1 MSDHSASTAQI
12 VTVDVRKLGL
22 GMSHAFQGMAEV
34 CASLGVPQ
42 GDLLKAA
49 NGAADDQGKSESNS
63 GSTRRGKGGK
73 KNADEAAE
81 SDAGLADPVV
91 NDGPPGVAGDE
102 RLRETSQSADG
113 KQIGST
119 EASQHGS
126 TEAGEGDTENTSIT
140 SATKPSPKA
149 TADDIARILAAKV
162 QQKKIKAADARALL
176 DKYGAKSVS
185 TLDPR
190 YFDPVLEE
198 ASSM

>member
-12 VTVDVRKLGL
+12 VTVDVRRLGL
-22 GMSHAFQGMAEV
+22 GMSHAFQGMTEV

-42 GDLLKAA
+42 GDLLKAT
-49 NGAADDQGKSESNS
+49 NGAADEQGKSESSS
-63 GSTRRGKGGK
+63 GTRRGKGGE

-102 RLRETSQSADG
+102 RLRGSSQYAEAGRQVSA
-113 KQIGST
+113 
-119 EASQHGS
+119 
-126 TEAGEGDTENTSIT
+126 EAGEGDTVNTSTT
-140 SATKPSPKA
+140 SSAKPSPKA

-190 YFDPVLEE
+190 YFDAVLEE

>member
-49 NGAADDQGKSESNS
+49 NGAADDQGKPESNS

-91 NDGPPGVAGDE
+91 NAGPPGVAGAE
-102 RLRETSQSADG
+102 GLRESSQ
-113 KQIGST
+113 
-119 EASQHGS
+119 S
-126 TEAGEGDTENTSIT
+126 TEAGQRGGAEASEGDTVNTSTT
-140 SATKPSPKA
+140 SAAKPSPKA
-149 TADDIARILAAKV
+149 TADDIGRILAAKV

-185 TLDPR
+185 ALDPQ
-190 YFDPVLEE
+190 YFDAVLEE

>member
-1 MSDHSASTAQI
+1 MSDHSANTEQI

-42 GDLLKAA
+42 GDLLKAT
-49 NGAADDQGKSESNS
+49 GGTADEQGKSESNS

-102 RLRETSQSADG
+102 RLKEISQSADG

-126 TEAGEGDTENTSIT
+126 TEAGEGDTVNTSTT
-140 SATKPSPKA
+140 SSAKPSPKA

-190 YFDPVLEE
+190 YFDAVLEE

>member
-1 MSDHSASTAQI
+1 MSDHSANTEQI

-63 GSTRRGKGGK
+63 DSTRRGKGGK

-91 NDGPPGVAGDE
+91 NDGPPGVVGDE
-102 RLRETSQSADG
+102 RLRGSSQYA
-113 KQIGST
+113 
-119 EASQHGS
+119 EAGQHGS
-126 TEAGEGDTENTSIT
+126 AEAGRQVSAEAGEGDTVNTSTT
-140 SATKPSPKA
+140 SSAKPSPKA

-190 YFDPVLEE
+190 YFDAVLEE

>member
-42 GDLLKAA
+42 GDLLKATG
-49 NGAADDQGKSESNS
+49 GAADEQVKSESNS

-91 NDGPPGVAGDE
+91 DDGPPGVAGDE
-102 RLRETSQSADG
+102 RLRESSQSA
-113 KQIGST
+113 
-119 EASQHGS
+119 EAGQHGS
-126 TEAGEGDTENTSIT
+126 AEAGQHGSADVDEGDTVNTSTT
-140 SATKPSPKA
+140 STAKPSPKA
-149 TADDIARILAAKV
+149 TADDIGRILAAKV

-185 TLDPR
+185 SLEPK
-190 YFDPVLEE
+190 YFDAVLEE

>member
-1 MSDHSASTAQI
+1 MSDTSMSTAQI
-12 VTVDVRKLGL
+12 VTVDVRQLGL

-42 GDLLKAA
+42 GDLLKAT
-49 NGAADDQGKSESNS
+49 NGAADEQGKSESSS
-63 GSTRRGKGGK
+63 GTRRGKGGK

-81 SDAGLADPVV
+81 SDTGLADPVG

-102 RLRETSQSADG
+102 ELRESTQSANGEQRDTTEDG
-113 KQIGST
+113 
-119 EASQHGS
+119 EAD
-126 TEAGEGDTENTSIT
+126 AINTSPAR
-140 SATKPSPKA
+140 STKPSPKA

-190 YFDPVLEE
+190 YFDAVLEE

>member
-1 MSDHSASTAQI
+1 MSDQNASAAQI
-12 VTVDVRKLGL
+12 VSVDVRKLGL

-42 GDLLKAA
+42 GDLLKAT
-49 NGAADDQGKSESNS
+49 NDAADELGKTESNS

-73 KNADEAAE
+73 KHASEAAE
-81 SDAGLADPVV
+81 PDAGLADPVG

-102 RLRETSQSADG
+102 ELRENTQ
-113 KQIGST
+113 ST
-119 EASQHGS
+119 EASQRGGA
-126 TEAGEGDTENTSIT
+126 EAGEGDTVNTSST
-140 SATKPSPKA
+140 STAKPSPKA
-149 TADDIARILAAKV
+149 TADDIGRILAAKV

-185 TLDPR
+185 TLDPQF
-190 YFDPVLEE
+190 FDAVLEE

>member
-12 VTVDVRKLGL
+12 ITVDVRKLGL

-42 GDLLKAA
+42 GDLLKAT
-49 NGAADDQGKSESNS
+49 NGAADEQGKSESSS
-63 GSTRRGKGGK
+63 GTRRGKGGK

-81 SDAGLADPVV
+81 SDTGLADPVG
-91 NDGPPGVAGDE
+91 NDGLPGVAGDE
-102 RLRETSQSADG
+102 GLRESSQSGDGGQGGNAETGEADG
-113 KQIGST
+113 GNEMST
-119 EASQHGS
+119 APESGA
-126 TEAGEGDTENTSIT
+126 
-140 SATKPSPKA
+140 KPTPKA

-190 YFDPVLEE
+190 YFDAVLEE

>member
-1 MSDHSASTAQI
+1 MSDHSANTEQI
-12 VTVDVRKLGL
+12 ITVDVRKLGL

-119 EASQHGS
+119 EAGQHGS

-190 YFDPVLEE
+190 YFDAVLEE

>member
-1 MSDHSASTAQI
+1 MSDHSANTEQI

-42 GDLLKAA
+42 GDLLKATG
-49 NGAADDQGKSESNS
+49 GAADEQVKSESNS

-119 EASQHGS
+119 EAGQHGS

-190 YFDPVLEE
+190 YFDAVLEE

>member
-1 MSDHSASTAQI
+1 MSDHSANTAQI

-42 GDLLKAA
+42 GDLLKATG
-49 NGAADDQGKSESNS
+49 GAADEQVKSESNS

-81 SDAGLADPVV
+81 PDAGLADPVGD
-91 NDGPPGVAGDE
+91 DGPPGVAGDE
-102 RLRETSQSADG
+102 GLRESSQ
-113 KQIGST
+113 ST
-119 EASQHGS
+119 EAGQRGG
-126 TEAGEGDTENTSIT
+126 TEAGEGDTVNTSST
-140 SATKPSPKA
+140 SGSKPSPKA
-149 TADDIARILAAKV
+149 TADDIGRILAAKV

-176 DKYGAKSVS
+176 DKDGAKSVS
-185 TLDPR
+185 SLEPK
-190 YFDPVLEE
+190 YFDAVLEE

>member
-1 MSDHSASTAQI
+1 MSDQNTSAAQI
-12 VTVDVRKLGL
+12 VSVDVRKLGL

-42 GDLLKAA
+42 GDLLKAT
-49 NGAADDQGKSESNS
+49 NDAADELGKTESNS

-73 KNADEAAE
+73 KNASEAAE
-81 SDAGLADPVV
+81 PDAGLADPVG

-102 RLRETSQSADG
+102 GLREGSQ
-113 KQIGST
+113 ST
-119 EASQHGS
+119 EAGQRGGA
-126 TEAGEGDTENTSIT
+126 EAGEGDTVKTSST
-140 SATKPSPKA
+140 SAAKPSPKA
-149 TADDIARILAAKV
+149 TADDIGRILAAKV

-185 TLDPR
+185 TLDPQF
-190 YFDPVLEE
+190 FDAVLEE

>member
-1 MSDHSASTAQI
+1 MSEQNTGTAQI
-12 VTVDVRKLGL
+12 VSVDVRKLGL

-42 GDLLKAA
+42 GDLLKATD
-49 NGAADDQGKSESNS
+49 AATGEQGKTESSS
-63 GSTRRGKGGK
+63 GSARRGKGGK

-81 SDAGLADPVV
+81 PDAGLADPVG

-102 RLRETSQSADG
+102 ELRESTQSANGEQRDTTEDG
-113 KQIGST
+113 
-119 EASQHGS
+119 EAD
-126 TEAGEGDTENTSIT
+126 AINTSPARST
-140 SATKPSPKA
+140 RPSPKA
-149 TADDIARILAAKV
+149 TADDIGRILAAKV

-185 TLDPR
+185 TLDPQ
-190 YFDPVLEE
+190 YFDAVLEE

>member
-1 MSDHSASTAQI
+1 MSDHSANTEQI

-119 EASQHGS
+119 EASQHGNA
-126 TEAGEGDTENTSIT
+126 EAGEGDTVNTSSMST
-140 SATKPSPKA
+140 AKPSPKA

-176 DKYGAKSVS
+176 DKNGAKSVS

-190 YFDPVLEE
+190 YFDAVLEE

>member
-1 MSDHSASTAQI
+1 MSDHSANTEQI
-12 VTVDVRKLGL
+12 ITVDVRKLGL

-119 EASQHGS
+119 EAGLQGS
-126 TEAGEGDTENTSIT
+126 AEADEGDTVNESST

-190 YFDPVLEE
+190 YFDAVLEE

>member
-1 MSDHSASTAQI
+1 MSDHSANTEQI

-102 RLRETSQSADG
+102 RLRGSSQYAEAGRQVSA
-113 KQIGST
+113 
-119 EASQHGS
+119 
-126 TEAGEGDTENTSIT
+126 EAGEGDTVNTSTT
-140 SATKPSPKA
+140 SSAKPSPKA

-190 YFDPVLEE
+190 YFDAVLEE